1 MIEHYKHPKKN
12 NVHVFDLCFISV
24 FRSIFGRPAVSK
36 ACKPC
41 SKLSWPRSDGQKTL
55 EFQGQRCDDFVH
67 CKKLCWQ
74 IAGRIAGRNHV
85 SMYCTWWP
93 IIIIMIYYYM
103 HSFFISLWEWETENE
118 RQDQIDKCCAFRI
131 VLPQFSAKPLRMLG
145 VPWLFRLVEGRDSIT
160 PSITSLMYHVVSPKK
175 HTSLCR
181 VITYFQYWKSIT
193 ILGYHMLSSIFPVKT
208 YILWVIVIP
217 CYTMLY
223 PIFRQQRCFLSQK
236 LISFEVGQQELFYGL
251 DRGCL
256 GMTPRNLPTCG
267 MWKRGWLRVWPKSA
281 EDLRV
286 SCKTMHKTYI
296 YIRHL

>member
-12 NVHVFDLCFISV
+12 NGHVFDLCFISV

-85 SMYCTWWP
+85 SMYWRCTWWP
-93 IIIIMIYYYM
+93 FIMIYYYA
-103 HSFFISLWEWETENE
+103 FIFHIIVMRMRDGEWETGSN
-118 RQDQIDKCCAFRI
+118 RQVLCFSHRLATIFCQAFEDVGSAVTFQAGRGSRQYYAQHHIPDVSCCF
-131 VLPQFSAKPLRMLG
+131 
-145 VPWLFRLVEGRDSIT
+145 
-160 PSITSLMYHVVSPKK
+160 PKK

-193 ILGYHMLSSIFPVKT
+193 ILGYHMLSSIFPVIQH
-208 YILWVIVIP
+208 ILWVIVIP
-217 CYTMLY
+217 CKTPHFQTTAVFFVTEIDIIWGWSTGVVLWLGPRM
-223 PIFRQQRCFLSQK
+223 PWNDTSQLADLWNVETR
-236 LISFEVGQQELFYGL
+236 LIVCLAEVG
-251 DRGCL
+251 RRS
-256 GMTPRNLPTCG
+256 T
-267 MWKRGWLRVWPKSA
+267 S
-281 EDLRV
+281 
-286 SCKTMHKTYI
+286 
-296 YIRHL
+296 